1 MRRLCILLAVLV
13 TAAMVPGFALAN
25 DAEVAELNQKVAEQ
39 IASDLDMSDQL
50 NGCSVTVRYQNGV
63 VWLRGDVFRVDQRE
77 AASSVVLDTPGVIRV
92 VNELQIVANAS
103 TQELMQTPGA
113 MRPELHPDSSL
124 GHWSAPT
131 RSQESRDVVPV
142 VAMEVGLPSTPPAP
156 IALADPMLPAPVVTP
171 RAPTATHAAALVQ
184 ADPPAPLSIPSST
197 MPMQQPVPMNSAMTQ
212 AAPVSSPQC
221 VRPSYG
227 QSAPMRYDTPN
238 LPNYAYPSYAAS
250 PYTGNI
256 GYPRQYEASAWP
268 YIGPFYPYPQV
279 PLGWR
284 KVTVEWHDGGWY
296 ANFDDGTSNSRSPFS
311 AFFRP
316 HR

>member
-1 MRRLCILLAVLV
+1 
-13 TAAMVPGFALAN
+13 
-25 DAEVAELNQKVAEQ
+25 
-39 IASDLDMSDQL
+39 
-50 NGCSVTVRYQNGV
+50 
-63 VWLRGDVFRVDQRE
+63 
-77 AASSVVLDTPGVIRV
+77 
-92 VNELQIVANAS
+92 
-103 TQELMQTPGA
+103 
-113 MRPELHPDSSL
+113 
-124 GHWSAPT
+124 
-131 RSQESRDVVPV
+131 
-142 VAMEVGLPSTPPAP
+142 
-156 IALADPMLPAPVVTP
+156 
-171 RAPTATHAAALVQ
+171 
-184 ADPPAPLSIPSST
+184 
-197 MPMQQPVPMNSAMTQ
+197 
-212 AAPVSSPQC
+212 
-221 VRPSYG
+221 
-227 QSAPMRYDTPN
+227 MRYDTPN